1 MSEYL
6 SFYVQ
11 RYFMSYLMKQHNY
24 GANTISS
31 YRDTFR
37 LLLAFMAESNADISK
52 IAIYD
57 ISHDRVLEFMTW
69 LAEVR
74 KNGVSTKNVRLAHIK
89 SFFRYV
95 MMTTPEHSEQCRK
108 ILSIP
113 FGKEDKKPP
122 VCMSTDAIKQLLAS
136 IDSSV
141 DEGLR
146 HLALLSLMYDSACR
160 VQEIIGLN
168 VMDFHSGQCCRIYVH
183 GKGNKYRSIPLLSE
197 TEKIVSKYIKHF
209 RLTPDSPLF
218 CNKNGERLTR
228 QGIRYIIQKYS
239 KMANENTPGIIE
251 GSAYPHILRH
261 SKATHLVNRGVNIY
275 NVRDFLGHESVATT
289 QIYLTT
295 NPEITR
301 KAIESV
307 AEKTVPESLD
317 FFSKEDRDDLLS
329 FLDSLG

>member
-1 MSEYL
+1 MSENF

-11 RYFMSYLMKQHNY
+11 RYFMSYLIKQHNY

-31 YRDTFR
+31 YRDTFK
-37 LLLAFMAESNADISK
+37 LLHSFLASTNTDVSKTVIDDINRDK
-52 IAIYD
+52 I
-57 ISHDRVLEFMTW
+57 VEFMTW
-69 LAEVR
+69 LGETR

-95 MMTTPEHSEQCRK
+95 MMTAPEHSDQCSK
-108 ILSIP
+108 VLGIP

-122 VCMSTDAIKQLLAS
+122 ACMSTDAIKQMLAL
-136 IDSSV
+136 IDSVS

-160 VQEIIGLN
+160 VQEIIALS
-168 VMDFHSGQCCRIYVH
+168 VKDFHAGKCCRIYVY

-197 TEKIVSKYIKHF
+197 TERIVSKYIKHF
-209 RLTPDSPLF
+209 HLAPEAPLF
-218 CNKNGERLTR
+218 SNKNGERLTR
-228 QGIRYIIQKYS
+228 QGIRYIIRKYS
-239 KMANENTPGIIE
+239 QMVNETSPGTID
-251 GSAYPHILRH
+251 GSVYPHRMRH
-261 SKATHLVNRGVNIY
+261 SKASHLVDSGINIY

-295 NPEITR
+295 NPEVTR

-307 AEKTVPESLD
+307 SEKTVPESLD
-317 FFSKEDRDDLLS
+317 FFTKEERDDLLS

>member
-37 LLLAFMAESNADISK
+37 LLLAFMAESNTDISK
-52 IAIYD
+52 IEIYD
-57 ISHDRVLEFMTW
+57 ISHERVLEFMTW

-95 MMTTPEHSEQCRK
+95 MMTAPEHSDQCRK

-113 FGKEDKKPP
+113 FGKGEKKPP
-122 VCMSTDAIKQLLAS
+122 VCMSTDAIKQLLAA

-168 VMDFHSGQCCRIYVH
+168 VMDFHPGQCCRIYVR
-183 GKGNKYRSIPLLSE
+183 GKGNKYRFIPLLSE
-197 TEKIVSKYIKHF
+197 TEKIVSKYIKRF
-209 RLTPDSPLF
+209 RLTPDAPLF

-239 KMANENTPGIIE
+239 KIANKNEPGIIE
-251 GSAYPHILRH
+251 
-261 SKATHLVNRGVNIY
+261 N
-275 NVRDFLGHESVATT
+275 
-289 QIYLTT
+289 
-295 NPEITR
+295 
-301 KAIESV
+301 
-307 AEKTVPESLD
+307 
-317 FFSKEDRDDLLS
+317 
-329 FLDSLG
+329 